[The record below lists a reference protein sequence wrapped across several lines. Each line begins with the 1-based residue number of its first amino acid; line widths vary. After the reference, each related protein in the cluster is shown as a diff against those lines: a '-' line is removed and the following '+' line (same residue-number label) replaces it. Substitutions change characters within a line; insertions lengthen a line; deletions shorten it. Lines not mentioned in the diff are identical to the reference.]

1 MTATPL
7 SPGRNTLPG
16 GDLNL
21 PTPPGLIR
29 RFWARHPRVA
39 DLLLASMYFV
49 PMAIALIVDAL
60 LGAGAPQGMLILN
73 AVVVVAVSGALLF
86 RRRAPRLVLVI
97 TALGMVAGFAEYG
110 QGHLLPVLLALYAVA
125 VYRDVSTAWVGFG
138 ASALLG
144 ALSVWLNEG
153 VTFMSWVA
161 VASQVVI
168 MMLAATLIGVNVGN
182 GKRYVAALVD
192 LAAQL
197 AAERDQQAQLA
208 RVSER
213 ARIAREMHDVVA
225 HSLSVMV
232 ALADGANAIAPKDPE
247 RSREAMLEVASTGRS
262 SMREMRRLLGVLA
275 EAPETGAAV
284 RQGGRD
290 RREPAAVRAPL
301 EPQPG
306 TEQLV
311 ELVESFRAAKLPIR
325 LEQNGRG
332 PNNAGVQLTIYRIV
346 QESLTNVLRYS
357 ESPTLVTVR
366 IVATSGG
373 VEVIVADNGLG
384 HSPAPSQGSGRGIIG
399 LQERVALYGGT
410 LEAGPAANRGWRVTA
425 TMVFDPEEKA

>member
-1 MTATPL
+1 M
-7 SPGRNTLPG
+7 R
-16 GDLNL
+16 L

-29 RFWARHPRVA
+29 RFWARHPRLA
-39 DLLLASMYFV
+39 DVLLAGVYFV
-49 PMAIALIVDAL
+49 PMAIALTVDSI
-60 LGAGAPQGMLILN
+60 LGAGVPQGMLLRGALIVT
-73 AVVVVAVSGALLF
+73 AVTVALLF
-86 RRRAPRLVLVI
+86 RRRAPRLVLAI
-97 TALGMVAGFAEYG
+97 AALGMVAGFADYG
-110 QGHLLPVLLALYAVA
+110 QGQVLPVLLALYAVA
-125 VYRDVSTAWVGFG
+125 VYRDVPTAWVGFG

-144 ALSVWLNEG
+144 GLSAWINNG
-153 VTFMSWVA
+153 VSLLPWAA
-161 VASQVVI
+161 VASQVAI

-213 ARIAREMHDVVA
+213 ARIAREMHDIIA

-232 ALADGANAIAPKDPE
+232 ALADGAHAIAPKNPE
-247 RSREAMLEVASTGRS
+247 RSREAMLEVAAAGRS
-262 SMREMRRLLGVLA
+262 SMHEMRRLLGVLT
-275 EAPETGAAV
+275 EEPETGAAG

-290 RREPAAVRAPL
+290 RREPAAVPAPL
-301 EPQPG
+301 APQPG

-311 ELVESFRAAKLPIR
+311 ELVESFRSAKLPIR

-357 ESPTLVTVR
+357 DSPTIVTVR
-366 IVATSGG
+366 IVATSGR
-373 VEVIVADNGLG
+373 VEVLVADNGLR

-410 LEAGPAANRGWRVTA
+410 LEAGPAANRGWRVTG